1 MGVPGGRHHASR
13 IHVEIPSVLQATSY
27 AAPAKKSAL
36 WQSGCTKVL
45 DFGRSNP
52 FPLLRCWTLH
62 RCGIAAAF
70 SVADYK
76 ESQILS
82 SALVRADDRAASN
95 DGRLRLDKLNRRN
108 AVAAARPAKAALDH
122 DAFSGS
128 NYNSLRRGSGAAAV
142 ADGPGRS

>member
-1 MGVPGGRHHASR
+1 MGVPGGRHHASP
-13 IHVEIPSVLQATSY
+13 IHVAIPSVLQAASY
-27 AAPAKKSAL
+27 GAREKSAL

-76 ESQILS
+76 ESQTTPVHCC
-82 SALVRADDRAASN
+82 AR
-95 DGRLRLDKLNRRN
+95 
-108 AVAAARPAKAALDH
+108 ARP
-122 DAFSGS
+122 SS
-128 NYNSLRRGSGAAAV
+128 N
-142 ADGPGRS
+142 